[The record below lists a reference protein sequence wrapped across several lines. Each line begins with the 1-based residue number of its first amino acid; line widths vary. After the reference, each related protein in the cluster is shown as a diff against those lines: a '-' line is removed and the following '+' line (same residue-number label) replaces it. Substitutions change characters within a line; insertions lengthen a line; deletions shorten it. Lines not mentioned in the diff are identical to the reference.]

1 MLATAPRLASTARR
15 RQAEAEAPEADAL
28 EWRIIRD
35 PPHAGSRN
43 MALDHALARC
53 VAPGSGVVR
62 LYGWER
68 PTVSFGRN
76 EPAAGLYSV
85 RAAHER
91 GIDYVRRPT
100 GGRAV
105 LHAGEL
111 TYAVVAPVRA
121 LGGARIAYRRINEA
135 LAAALRSLGAGVEL
149 SAGGAA
155 LAPDAGPCF
164 QSPVEGEVVVA
175 DRKLVGSAQAR
186 IDGALLQHGAIILSG
201 DQSVL
206 AELSDGAGDHRTPAT
221 LQELIGAVRVDDVA
235 AAVTEK
241 LQMAFGGSW
250 SASEYRAAEIA
261 EADRLEVERYAR
273 DSWTWRR

>member
-1 MLATAPRLASTARR
+1 MRNIVGLSGNPGAKRRGSFWEPGCETPWSTLQR
-15 RQAEAEAPEADAL
+15 
-28 EWRIIRD
+28 
-35 PPHAGSRN
+35 
-43 MALDHALARC
+43 ARC
-53 VAPGSGVVR
+53 VPPGSGVVR
-62 LYGWER
+62 LYCWER

-85 RAAHER
+85 QAARER

-121 LGGARIAYRRINEA
+121 LGGARYTYRRINEA
-135 LAAALRSLGAGVEL
+135 LAAGLRSLGAGVEV

-164 QSPVEGEVVVA
+164 QSPAEGEVVVA
-175 DRKLVGSAQAR
+175 GRKLVGSAQAR
-186 IDGALLQHGAIILSG
+186 IDGALLQHGSIMLSG
-201 DQSVL
+201 DQSAL
-206 AELSDGAGDHRTPAT
+206 SELSDGAGDHRAPAT
-221 LQELIGAVRVDDVA
+221 LEELIDAARVDEVA
-235 AAVTEK
+235 ASVTEE
-241 LQMAFGGSW
+241 LQAVFGGSW
-250 SASEYRAAEIA
+250 SASEYSSVEID
-261 EADRLEVERYAR
+261 EADRLEAGRYAR

>member
-1 MLATAPRLASTARR
+1 M
-15 RQAEAEAPEADAL
+15 
-28 EWRIIRD
+28 RD
-35 PPHAGSRN
+35 PPRPGSRN
-43 MALDHALARC
+43 MALDHALACC

-62 LYGWER
+62 LYCWER

-85 RAAHER
+85 RAARER

-111 TYAVVAPVRA
+111 TYAVVAPVGA

-135 LAAALRSLGAGVEL
+135 LAAALRWLGAGVEV
-149 SAGGAA
+149 SAGGTA
-155 LAPDAGPCF
+155 LGADAGPCF
-164 QSPVEGEVVVA
+164 QSPAEGEVVVA
-175 DRKLVGSAQAR
+175 GRKLVGSAQAR
-186 IDGALLQHGAIILSG
+186 IDGALLQHGSIILSG

-206 AELSDGAGDHRTPAT
+206 AELSDGAADHRAPAT
-221 LQELIGAVRVDDVA
+221 LEELIGAARVDDVA
-235 AAVTEK
+235 DAVTDN
-241 LQMAFGGSW
+241 LQMVFGGSW
-250 SASEYRAAEIA
+250 SASGYSSAEID
-261 EADRLEVERYAR
+261 EADRLEAERYAR